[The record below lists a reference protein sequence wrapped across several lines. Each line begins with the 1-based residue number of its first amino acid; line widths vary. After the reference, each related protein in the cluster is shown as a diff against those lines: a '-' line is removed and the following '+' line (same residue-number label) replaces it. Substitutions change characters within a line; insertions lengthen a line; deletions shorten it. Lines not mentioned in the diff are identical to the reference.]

1 MGVLQQLGVNFSADV
16 CWWDTAVCLHAEG
29 LGKSEYTVNI
39 IIVYKNKKVIYCTAA
54 YVDLG
59 DSVNWGVVAYVSYCC
74 MCS

>member
-1 MGVLQQLGVNFSADV
+1 MS
-16 CWWDTAVCLHAEG
+16 LHAEG

-59 DSVNWGVVAYVSYCC
+59 DSVN
-74 MCS
+74 